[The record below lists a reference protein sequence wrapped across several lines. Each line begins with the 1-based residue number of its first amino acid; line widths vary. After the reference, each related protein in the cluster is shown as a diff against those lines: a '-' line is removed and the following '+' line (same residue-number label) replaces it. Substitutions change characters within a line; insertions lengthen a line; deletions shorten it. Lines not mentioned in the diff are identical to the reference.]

1 MKQLISIP
9 TRVTSKTST
18 LIDHVLSNSS
28 QKVNQSGVFELGISD
43 NNLVYSTR
51 KTPSLKS
58 NKHNDIS
65 VRKKEKLHSQKT
77 LRATKK
83 N

>member
-28 QKVNQSGVFELGISD
+28 QNVNQCGVFELGISD

-65 VRKKEKLHSQKT
+65 VRSMKNYTNKKL
-77 LRATKK
+77 
-83 N
+83 

>member
-9 TRVTSKTST
+9 TRVTSKIST

-28 QKVNQSGVFELGISD
+28 QKVNQCGVFELGISD

-65 VRKKEKLHSQKT
+65 VRSMKNYTNKKL
-77 LRATKK
+77 
-83 N
+83 